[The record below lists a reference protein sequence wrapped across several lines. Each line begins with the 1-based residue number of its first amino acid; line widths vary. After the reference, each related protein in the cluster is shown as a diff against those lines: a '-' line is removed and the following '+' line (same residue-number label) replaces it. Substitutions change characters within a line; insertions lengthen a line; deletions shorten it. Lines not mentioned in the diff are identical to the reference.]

1 MYTNFFLNESKNFF
15 KLTLFFLQIKTVQKF
30 IKLLFIQPIKGLTLK
45 IVTDNDSDSDVQII
59 DDGKIAAQNRNE
71 DGNYISQTTN
81 VIEKGK

>member
-1 MYTNFFLNESKNFF
+1 M
-15 KLTLFFLQIKTVQKF
+15 LFFLQIKTVQKF

-59 DDGKIAAQNRNE
+59 DDVKNAAQNRNE